1 MLYTFL
7 LSLIMLV
14 TPPTKSV
21 YEYKFKSI
29 DGKEMSLAQFKG
41 KKILVVNTASEC
53 GYTRQY
59 KDLEALHKK
68 YGSKLVVIGFPCN
81 DFGGQEPGSEK
92 EIAEFCEK
100 NYGVSFPMTEKVVIK
115 GDKRHPLYQWLMSK
129 SLNGV
134 KDADVR
140 WNFTKFLID
149 EKGNLLEV
157 FPSSVNPLDE
167 KIVSLL

>member
-1 MLYTFL
+1 MLYTLL
-7 LSLIMLV
+7 LSLLIML
-14 TPPTKSV
+14 TPATKSV
-21 YEYKFKSI
+21 YDYSFKSI

-53 GYTRQY
+53 GYTKQY

-68 YGSKLVVIGFPCN
+68 YGNKLVVIGFPCN

-100 NYGVSFPMTEKVVIK
+100 NFGVSFPMAEKVVIK

-129 SLNGV
+129 NLNGV
-134 KDADVR
+134 KDAEVR
-140 WNFTKFLID
+140 WNFTKFLLD
-149 EKGNLLEV
+149 EKGQLIDV
-157 FPSSVNPLDE
+157 FPSSVSPLDE
-167 KIVSLL
+167 KIISKL